1 MAINILFV
9 ACVTPDIINDQRCL
23 LDWSIKSIGVGT
35 VYKMSMIVLWKST
48 RSGFESHVALTSY
61 ITQVSN

>member
-9 ACVTPDIINDQRCL
+9 ACATPDIINDQRYL
-23 LDWSIKSIGVGT
+23 LDWSIRSISIGT
-35 VYKMSMIVLWKST
+35 VNKMSMIVLWKST

-61 ITQVSN
+61 ITSK